1 MSISPAVIAL
11 RTTGVPPSWMR
22 SVVLMPL
29 AFSTSGMML
38 PSTPPSVS
46 IFEETTTWALAEA
59 AVMPSANA
67 ALARTLTENIVKTS
81 CFEPECGGRI

>member
-22 SVVLMPL
+22 SVVWMLL
-29 AFSTSGMML
+29 AFSTSWMML

-46 IFEETTTWALAEA
+46 IFDDTTT
-59 AVMPSANA
+59 
-67 ALARTLTENIVKTS
+67 
-81 CFEPECGGRI
+81 